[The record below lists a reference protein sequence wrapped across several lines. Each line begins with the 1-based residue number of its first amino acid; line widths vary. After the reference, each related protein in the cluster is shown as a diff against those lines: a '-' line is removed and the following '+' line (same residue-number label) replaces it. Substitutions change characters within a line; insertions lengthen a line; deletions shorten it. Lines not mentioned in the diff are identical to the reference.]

1 MERRSALK
9 NMGLAFGYAVA
20 TPTLLSVLQS
30 CKEKA
35 PYAEWVPSFLEKDKG
50 FALAQTLDIIL
61 PKTDTPSA
69 TEMNVHTFIDTFIE
83 EVLEKEQQDFVL
95 KRMDMFFSK
104 IQKDAGKESIADL
117 TPEDIEPALQTY
129 LRKRTEEEEEIHSKA
144 ISGYMEAIMQGGE
157 ATLEEDV
164 ANFSF
169 ANDIRDMATFA
180 YKNSEYIGEEVL
192 AYLPIP
198 GEYIACG
205 DVNELTNNKAWSL

>member
-69 TEMNVHTFIDTFIE
+69 TEMNVHTFIDTFIK

-104 IQKDAGKESIADL
+104 IQKDAGKETIADL
-117 TPEDIEPALQTY
+117 TPEDIEPALKTY
-129 LRKRTEEEEEIHSKA
+129 LRKRTEEEEEIHAKA

>member
-104 IQKDAGKESIADL
+104 IQKDAGKETIADL
-117 TPEDIEPALQTY
+117 TPEDIEPALKMY

-205 DVNELTNNKAWSL
+205 NVNELTNNKAWSL